1 MEMVR
6 VVPIKRSTLDVKE
19 VAEYLGISTDMV
31 YILCREKRIAHFR
44 IGSRILFK
52 KEAIDNWIEKQM
64 IEGIEHDYRR
74 RYDSIYTFA
83 RQPKFKRSYCI

>member
-1 MEMVR
+1 MEAINLQ
-6 VVPIKRSTLDVKE
+6 PIKRSTLTVKE
-19 VAEYLGISTDMV
+19 VAEYLGISSDMV

-64 IEGIEHDYRR
+64 IEGLENE
-74 RYDSIYTFA
+74 
-83 RQPKFKRSYCI
+83 